1 MMGENFGQLAPKVFG
16 AWVPGEACRFFSVFE
31 KDLTGRVRLTQ
42 TMSEG

>member
-1 MMGENFGQLAPKVFG
+1 MMGVNFGELVPEVFG
-16 AWVPGEACRFFSVFE
+16 TWVPDVAYHVFSVFE